1 MNNLESP
8 TFIIIL
14 IALSNTFIM
23 RILDKELRENNIKGQ
38 VYDLI
43 TIIVVLPT
51 IPLIW
56 IVFKDFD
63 SQANNILTFYV
74 PLIIT
79 ISFLVSLSNRII
91 KYRKK

>member
-43 TIIVVLPT
+43 TIIVVLPA

>member
-56 IVFKDFD
+56 IVFTDLD